1 MKQRDAARRTE
12 PQPCVVIFCA
22 SEEQRERQR

>member
-1 MKQRDAARRTE
+1 MKQRDAEHRAASRR
-12 PQPCVVIFCA
+12 VVIFCA

>member
-1 MKQRDAARRTE
+1 MKQRDTQAEA
-12 PQPCVVIFCA
+12 QPGVVIFRA